1 MNLKNRIIALV
12 AATSIAVPAVAIAK
26 HAVKGG
32 TTSEVKFKGKL
43 NENFAAKLAN
53 KLAGP
58 LEGKSNDVKVEDDDT
73 TVTIKVGLGAIKTGN
88 DDRDSHFQQRVAV
101 KDHKTATLKVKKD
114 QIKGKDGGTAD
125 ADLTIRGT
133 TKPVKV
139 TWSAKPEGADGLRV
153 TGSFNIKYT
162 EFFDGHED
170 KDERRVCQFGVCVE
184 PDIAVNASFSVTK

>member
-12 AATSIAVPAVAIAK
+12 AATAIAVPAVAVAK

-32 TTSEVKFKGKL
+32 STSEVKFKGKL
-43 NENFAAKLAN
+43 NDNFAAKVAS
-53 KLAGP
+53 KIAGP
-58 LEGKSNDVKVEDDDT
+58 LEGTSNDVKVEDDDT

-88 DDRDSHFQQRVAV
+88 EDRDGHFQQRVAI

-114 QIKGKDGGTAD
+114 QIKGNGGTVD

-139 TWSAKPEGADGLRV
+139 NWSAKPDGDGLRV

-162 EFFDGHED
+162 DFFDGHKD
-170 KDERRVCQFGVCVE
+170 ADERRVCQFSVCVD

>member
-12 AATSIAVPAVAIAK
+12 AATSIAVPAIAVAK

-32 TTSEVKFKGKL
+32 STSEVKFKGKL
-43 NENFAAKLAN
+43 NDNFAAKMAT

-58 LEGKSNDVKVEDDDT
+58 LEGTSNDVKVEDDDT

-88 DDRDSHFQQRVAV
+88 GDRDSHFQERVAV
-101 KDHKTATLKVKKD
+101 KEHKTATLKVKKD
-114 QIKGKDGGTAD
+114 QVKGKDGGTAD
-125 ADLTIRGT
+125 AELTIRGT

-139 TWSAKPEGADGLRV
+139 NWSAKPEGDGLKV

-162 EFFDGHED
+162 EFFDGHKD

-184 PDIAVNASFSVTK
+184 PDIAVSASFSVTK

>member
-12 AATSIAVPAVAIAK
+12 AATSIAVPAIAVAK

-32 TTSEVKFKGKL
+32 TTAEVKFKGKL
-43 NENFAAKLAN
+43 NDNFAAKVAS
-53 KLAGP
+53 KIAGP
-58 LEGKSNDVKVEDDDT
+58 LEGTSNDVKVEDDDT
-73 TVTIKVGLGAIKTGN
+73 TVTIRVGLGAIKTGN
-88 DDRDSHFQQRVAV
+88 TDRDGHFQQRVAV

-114 QIKGKDGGTAD
+114 QIKGKEGGTAD
-125 ADLTIRGT
+125 AELTIRGT

-139 TWSAKPEGADGLRV
+139 NWSAKPEGDGLKV

-162 EFFDGHED
+162 DFFDGHKDE
-170 KDERRVCQFGVCVE
+170 DERRVCQFNVCVE